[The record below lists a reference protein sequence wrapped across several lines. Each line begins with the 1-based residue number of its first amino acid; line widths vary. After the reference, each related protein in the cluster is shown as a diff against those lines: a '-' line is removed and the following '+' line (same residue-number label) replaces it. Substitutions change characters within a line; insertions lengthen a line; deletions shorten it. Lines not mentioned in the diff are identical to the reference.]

1 MADYQILSQDE
12 QDDIVISFLHSQ
24 GRDKFA
30 HGLNLER
37 YDTMLKSLPDGEW
50 KNRISQLRVETSKRL
65 AEVNSTIE
73 ASLRG
78 R

>member
-12 QDDIVISFLHSQ
+12 QDDIVISCLHSQ
-24 GRDKFA
+24 ERDKFA

-50 KNRISQLRVETSKRL
+50 ENRISQLRVETSKRL

>member
-24 GRDKFA
+24 ERDKFA

-37 YDTMLKSLPDGEW
+37 YDAKIPTG
-50 KNRISQLRVETSKRL
+50 RRVEK
-65 AEVNSTIE
+65 
-73 ASLRG
+73 
-78 R
+78 